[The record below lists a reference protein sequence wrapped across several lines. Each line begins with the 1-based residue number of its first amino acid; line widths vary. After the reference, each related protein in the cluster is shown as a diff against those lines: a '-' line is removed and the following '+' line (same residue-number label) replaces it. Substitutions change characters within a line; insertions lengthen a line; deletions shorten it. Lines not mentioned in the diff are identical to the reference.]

1 MRILIA
7 DDDAVSVLALEA
19 MLAKRGHEVTV
30 AADGEEAW
38 TILGGEAPPPLVI
51 LDWSMPGLR
60 GDEICR
66 RIRGDPR
73 LVRSYVILLSA
84 RDSHGAV
91 LAGLRAGADAYVTK
105 PYQIGELEE
114 KIAVGIRSVGS
125 PAEDDLHA
133 SGWEPMD

>member
-7 DDDAVSVLALEA
+7 DDDAVSLLALEA

-38 TILGGEAPPPLVI
+38 TILGGGDPPPLII
-51 LDWSMPGLR
+51 LDWSMPGLK

-66 RIRGDPR
+66 RIRATPR
-73 LVRSYVILLSA
+73 LIRSYVILLTA
-84 RDSHGAV
+84 RDTHGAV

-105 PYQIGELEE
+105 PYLMGELEE
-114 KIAVGIRSVGS
+114 QIAVGVRSVGS